1 MRFILEVELDDLVA
15 GGNAGK
21 ELGRI
26 LRYWAGG
33 VQQLDELAPG
43 QGTAIYDSGY
53 REVGRWRITDEP
65 APETTRS
72 A

>member
-1 MRFILEVELDDLVA
+1 MRFVLEVDLTDLLA

-33 VQQLDELAPG
+33 VQQLDELKAG
-43 QGTAIYDSGY
+43 QGSAIYDSAY
-53 REVGRWRITDEP
+53 REVGRWHITDEP
-65 APETTRS
+65 AGTAE
-72 A
+72 

>member
-1 MRFILEVELDDLVA
+1 MRFILEVELDDLLA
-15 GGNAGK
+15 GGDAGK

-33 VQQLDELAPG
+33 VQQLDALTPG
-43 QGTAIYDSGY
+43 QGTAIYDSAY

-65 APETTRS
+65 AAGT
-72 A
+72 AG